1 MGTTQ
6 SSAVDEYGVNHYLP
20 SLGCKYSAMRTEE
33 SNRILTLLK
42 AKLSTRLSPEAI
54 SAVIGVVYGALD
66 AEMKT
71 NALLLQCWG
80 AADAGDV
87 KGIGIAIAYHGADG
101 FDPPLLKRFLELGG
115 VLPEVLE
122 EPPTTTLDRNT

>member
-6 SSAVDEYGVNHYLP
+6 SSQVDIWGVSYYLHRLRLKP
-20 SLGCKYSAMRTEE
+20 SAMRTEE

-87 KGIGIAIAYHGADG
+87 KGIGIAIAYYGADG
-101 FDPPLLKRFLELGG
+101 FDPLLLKRFLELGG

-122 EPPTTTLDRNT
+122 EPPTTSV